1 MRSGGTFSEPRHIAI
16 GDRERGKFLDAERF
30 DMMRWIWWSVF
41 ILALI
46 PAVRLLL
53 WPVFDL
59 AGANPVEFVT
69 RSSGTWTLVML
80 CLTLAMSPLRRLSG
94 WSHWLRLRRMLGLF
108 TFFYASLHTLTWL
121 WLDQWFEPVGMLR
134 DIVDRPFITVGAASF
149 LLMIPLAATST
160 DAMIRRLG
168 RRWGIL
174 HRLIYLI
181 APLAILHYLWHKSGK
196 NDYAEVTVYALVVAT
211 LLGYRLW
218 TRVRG
223 RIK

>member
-1 MRSGGTFSEPRHIAI
+1 MRARSHPTGGA
-16 GDRERGKFLDAERF
+16 
-30 DMMRWIWWSVF
+30 WWRSARALVF
-41 ILALI
+41 VCALA
-46 PAVRLLL
+46 PALRLVL

-80 CLTLAMSPLRRLSG
+80 CLTLALSPLRRLTG
-94 WSHWLRLRRMLGLF
+94 WSEWIRLRRMLGLF
-108 TFFYASLHTLTWL
+108 TFFYAMLHVLTWL
-121 WLDQWFEPVGMLR
+121 WLDQWFDLVGMVR
-134 DIVDRPFITVGAASF
+134 DIIDRPFITVGFVAF

-168 RRWGIL
+168 RRWGQL

-196 NDYAEVTVYALVVAT
+196 NDYAEVSIYAAVLGV
-211 LLGYRLW
+211 LLGL
-218 TRVRG
+218 RVLFRW
-223 RIK
+223 RRRASAHSPRS